1 MKTLCVMNLKGGTGK
16 TVTADNLADLLA
28 ADEVIV
34 PIKLDAFSVDG
45 MAELLRQIEAMR
57 RVNPGLTLAG
67 MLITMWRNIDIITQA
82 ERVLRTGS
90 FPVFQ
95 TVIRRTDR
103 VDESTFQCQP
113 LRVYSPRSAACVDY
127 RALAREYLERGKDL
141 LLSGHRRVAAI
152 RQLVKEDGREDLR
165 LVPCTVREYASRNM
179 AELQLILANST
190 ARLPEEFQR
199 RLAVIST
206 DISGSAAEQ
215 ILKKYGEGWRWEP
228 EQQCPDGKACKRGD
242 AFLRHDLEHPYDMC
256 GVEKCCLKCER
267 AKTAYSP
274 CDRMCSKAQAVR
286 KDKRDK
292 EKARSEEEKQKQI
305 EQFKAETKL
314 NAQRVLKAVEAAGLT
329 DEEIV
334 PWGYSGRFTV
344 EEIRSFADGEF
355 PENKYWYHAELSVDS
370 LTNPAQTAE
379 LLSCSTDY
387 LLGVMDELVS
397 AAPDRAERPEAPTN
411 ELEAALLAMA
421 WLPGHPDRSRLVAT
435 KMSLMGMA
443 HPLVEV
449 YWYDAETGVY
459 RFSADGPPVEEK
471 VDGWWPLPEEDEE

>member
-28 ADEVIV
+28 ADHGKRVLLIDADHQGNTSRFFLQEAEIASTVGDILV
-34 PIKLDAFSVDG
+34 GESEPYWPESVYHTGHEGLDLIPADMSLAELDALPVRDPRAVWRLREFLLAVAEDGAYDYVVIDMPPAFS
-45 MAELLRQIEAMR
+45 
-57 RVNPGLTLAG
+57 LAA
-67 MLITMWRNIDIITQA
+67 RA
-82 ERVLRTGS
+82 
-90 FPVFQ
+90 
-95 TVIRRTDR
+95 
-103 VDESTFQCQP
+103 
-113 LRVYSPRSAACVDY
+113 
-127 RALAREYLERGKDL
+127 ALAAPEFVL
-141 LLSGHRRVAAI
+141 LFEKNKLPEQTA
-152 RQLVKEDGREDLR
+152 
-165 LVPCTVREYASRNM
+165 YA
-179 AELQLILANST
+179 L
-190 ARLPEEFQR
+190 ARLPEEFQK
-199 RLAVIST
+199 RLAGITT
-206 DISGSAAEQ
+206 DISGSVAEQ
-215 ILKKYGEGWRWEP
+215 LLKKYGEGWRWEP

-256 GVEKCCLKCER
+256 GGKKCCLKCER

-274 CDRMCSKAQAVR
+274 CDRMCSRAQAVR

>member
-34 PIKLDAFSVDG
+34 PIKLDAFSVSG

-127 RALAREYLERGKDL
+127 RALAREYLERGKYL

-190 ARLPEEFQR
+190 ARVPEEFQR

-242 AFLRHDLEHPYDMC
+242 AFLRHDLEHPYVMC
-256 GVEKCCLKCER
+256 GGKKCCLKCER

-274 CDRMCSKAQAVR
+274 CDRMCSRAQAVR

>member
-1 MKTLCVMNLKGGTGK
+1 MQQSAGGPEG
-16 TVTADNLADLLA
+16 
-28 ADEVIV
+28 
-34 PIKLDAFSVDG
+34 
-45 MAELLRQIEAMR
+45 Q
-57 RVNPGLTLAG
+57 AG
-67 MLITMWRNIDIITQA
+67 Q
-82 ERVLRTGS
+82 
-90 FPVFQ
+90 
-95 TVIRRTDR
+95 
-103 VDESTFQCQP
+103 
-113 LRVYSPRSAACVDY
+113 
-127 RALAREYLERGKDL
+127 
-141 LLSGHRRVAAI
+141 
-152 RQLVKEDGREDLR
+152 
-165 LVPCTVREYASRNM
+165 
-179 AELQLILANST
+179 
-190 ARLPEEFQR
+190 
-199 RLAVIST
+199 
-206 DISGSAAEQ
+206 
-215 ILKKYGEGWRWEP
+215 
-228 EQQCPDGKACKRGD
+228 
-242 AFLRHDLEHPYDMC
+242 
-256 GVEKCCLKCER
+256 
-267 AKTAYSP
+267 
-274 CDRMCSKAQAVR
+274 
-286 KDKRDK
+286 
-292 EKARSEEEKQKQI
+292 
-305 EQFKAETKL
+305 
-314 NAQRVLKAVEAAGLT
+314 AGLT

>member
-28 ADEVIV
+28 ADHGKRVLLIDADHQGNTSRFFLQEAEIASTVGDILV
-34 PIKLDAFSVDG
+34 GESEPYWPESVYHTGHEGLDLIPADMSLAELDALPVRDPRAVWRLREFLLAVAEDGAYDYVVIDMPPAFS
-45 MAELLRQIEAMR
+45 
-57 RVNPGLTLAG
+57 LAA
-67 MLITMWRNIDIITQA
+67 RA
-82 ERVLRTGS
+82 
-90 FPVFQ
+90 
-95 TVIRRTDR
+95 
-103 VDESTFQCQP
+103 
-113 LRVYSPRSAACVDY
+113 
-127 RALAREYLERGKDL
+127 ALAAPEFVL
-141 LLSGHRRVAAI
+141 LFEKNKLPEQTA
-152 RQLVKEDGREDLR
+152 
-165 LVPCTVREYASRNM
+165 YA
-179 AELQLILANST
+179 L

-242 AFLRHDLEHPYDMC
+242 AFLRHDLEHPYVMC
-256 GVEKCCLKCER
+256 GGKKCCLKCER

-274 CDRMCSKAQAVR
+274 CDRMCSRAQAVR